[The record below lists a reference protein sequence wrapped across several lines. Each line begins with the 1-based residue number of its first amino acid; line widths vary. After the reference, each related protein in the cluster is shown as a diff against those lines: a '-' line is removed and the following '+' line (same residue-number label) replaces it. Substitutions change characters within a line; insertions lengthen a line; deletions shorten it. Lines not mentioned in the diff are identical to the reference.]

1 MKRPRFDT
9 SRLGA
14 RLGVTICALGFVLI
28 FFGWNGAASVDRL
41 QSQFPYL
48 ISGGIAG
55 LALVVVGA
63 ALIVVETARDD
74 RDKLRREITELRE
87 TIALGGGRDGAPSNG
102 RRPAAAP
109 ARGTFL
115 VGEHSYHRPG
125 CRLLEGRGELE
136 RLDAEGVAERRLAA
150 CRVCEPAS
158 VGG

>member
-1 MKRPRFDT
+1 MNRPRFDT

-14 RLGVTICALGFVLI
+14 KLGVTICVLGFVLI
-28 FFGWNGAASVDRL
+28 FFGWNGAASVDRV

-55 LALVVVGA
+55 LALVIVGA

-74 RDKLRREITELRE
+74 RDKLRRELAELRE
-87 TIALGGGRDGAPSNG
+87 TLAPSGARDGAPTNG
-102 RRPAAAP
+102 SRPVP
-109 ARGTFL
+109 RGTFL
-115 VGEHSYHRPG
+115 VGEHSYHRPD

-136 RLDAEGVAERRLAA
+136 RLDAATVAERGLAP

-158 VGG
+158 VAR